1 MSTKY
6 LKVMF
11 DDISSANND
20 LKYKINEVNI
30 DNNFNPKASSP
41 KDMGGFNF
49 STEDKIFRW
58 LVRGDTLY
66 DVIIPE
72 DAVVI
77 NVPSETAPN
86 GVFRTNKINLTNKRK
101 ITDEVAM
108 YFYKKSKL
116 PEKSYYKAL
125 AGIMVRGY
133 KNTCL
138 QLIRDKVN
146 KDNIDLVLKE
156 INDFVEPNMSKE
168 DVNNHEVFYEVM
180 DILKEIKSDLL
191 ICLNVDKSPY
201 TKILSNDK
209 FINLTG
215 ESGSGKSYYVRKY
228 FNSSDYI
235 VIDTDEVF
243 SRYDKASGINKEL
256 GRWFRIKYDKLPDI
270 CEDFALIYK
279 DILNYFND
287 SDKTIVIDSAQ
298 FRNLRT
304 KEELSLLKGKI
315 IIIRTC
321 LDNCYYR
328 CIERWKNKKNNN
340 YSKEELENFKNKKLG
355 IYRWYKSLNNF
366 ITNIDNYKISVK

>member
-156 INDFVEPNMSKE
+156 INDFVGPNMSKE
-168 DVNNHEVFYEVM
+168 KDNSHKVFYEVM
-180 DILKEIKSDLL
+180 DVLNKIK
-191 ICLNVDKSPY
+191 V
-201 TKILSNDK
+201 SN
-209 FINLTG
+209 
-215 ESGSGKSYYVRKY
+215 E
-228 FNSSDYI
+228 
-235 VIDTDEVF
+235 
-243 SRYDKASGINKEL
+243 
-256 GRWFRIKYDKLPDI
+256 
-270 CEDFALIYK
+270 
-279 DILNYFND
+279 
-287 SDKTIVIDSAQ
+287 
-298 FRNLRT
+298 
-304 KEELSLLKGKI
+304 
-315 IIIRTC
+315 
-321 LDNCYYR
+321 
-328 CIERWKNKKNNN
+328 
-340 YSKEELENFKNKKLG
+340 
-355 IYRWYKSLNNF
+355 
-366 ITNIDNYKISVK
+366 